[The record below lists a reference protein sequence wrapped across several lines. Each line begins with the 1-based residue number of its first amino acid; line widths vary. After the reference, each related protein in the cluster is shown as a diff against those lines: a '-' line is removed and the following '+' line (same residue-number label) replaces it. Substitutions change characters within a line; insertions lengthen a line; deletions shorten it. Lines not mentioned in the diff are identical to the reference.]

1 VSDTPESETRVSL
14 LGRLR
19 RNPADEGAWR
29 EFVHYYGPKVRGWC
43 HRWGPQEADAQDVT
57 QEVLLRLAA
66 KMKTFTY
73 DPGRSF
79 RGWLRTLAHHAWS
92 DFLQD
97 RARPGQGSGDSQ
109 VLQLLGTA
117 AARDD
122 LAGGLEE
129 QLDRELLEEAGC
141 RVRLRVAPST
151 WEAFRLT
158 AVEGLSGQEAAR
170 RTGLQVGQ
178 VYVARHRVEK
188 LLREEAQKLER

>member
-1 VSDTPESETRVSL
+1 MSDTPESETRVSL

-19 RNPADEGAWR
+19 HDPADEDAWR
-29 EFVHYYGPKVRGWC
+29 EFVRHYGPKVGGWC
-43 HRWGPQEADAQDVT
+43 RRWGLQEADAQDVT
-57 QEVLLRLAA
+57 QDVLLKLAD
-66 KMKTFTY
+66 KLKTFAY
-73 DPGRSF
+73 DPARSF

-92 DFLQD
+92 DFLQG

-109 VLQLLGTA
+109 VLHLLGTT

-141 RVRLRVAPST
+141 RVRLRVAPAT

-158 AVEGLSGQEAAR
+158 AVEGLPGQEAAR
-170 RTGLQVGQ
+170 RTGLSVGQ
-178 VYVARHRVEK
+178 VYVAKHRVEK
-188 LLREEAQKLER
+188 LLREEVQKLDG

>member
-1 VSDTPESETRVSL
+1 MSDAAKSETRVSL

-19 RNPADEGAWR
+19 RDPADEGAWR
-29 EFVHYYGPKVRGWC
+29 EFVHHYGPKVSGWC
-43 HRWGPQEADAQDVT
+43 RRWGLQEADAQDGT
-57 QEVLLRLAA
+57 QDGLLRLAA
-66 KMKTFTY
+66 KMKTFAY
-73 DPGRSF
+73 NPARSF

-97 RARPGQGSGDSQ
+97 RARPGQGSGDSK
-109 VLQLLGTA
+109 VLQLLGTT

-129 QLDRELLEEAGC
+129 QLDHELLEEAGC
-141 RVRLRVAPST
+141 RVRLRVAPAT

-158 AVEGLSGQEAAR
+158 ALEGLSGQEAAR

-188 LLREEAQKLER
+188 LLREEVQKLER

>member
-1 VSDTPESETRVSL
+1 MSDTPESETRVSL

-19 RNPADEGAWR
+19 RNPADQAAWQ
-29 EFVHYYGPKVRGWC
+29 EFVQHYGPKVTGWC
-43 HRWGPQEADAQDVT
+43 RRWGLQEADAQDVT
-57 QEVLLRLAA
+57 QDVLLKLAA
-66 KMKTFTY
+66 TMKTFTY

-109 VLQLLGTA
+109 VLQLLGTT

-122 LAGGLEE
+122 LASGLEE

-170 RTGLQVGQ
+170 RTGLSVGQ
-178 VYVARHRVEK
+178 VYVAKHRVEK
-188 LLREEAQKLER
+188 LLREEVQKLER

>member
-1 VSDTPESETRVSL
+1 MDDMPGSVTRVSL

-19 RNPADEGAWR
+19 RNPADEGAWQ
-29 EFVHYYGPKVRGWC
+29 EFVHHYGPKISAWC
-43 HRWGPQEADAQDVT
+43 RRWGLQEADAQDVT
-57 QEVLLRLAA
+57 QDVLLRLAD

-73 DPGRSF
+73 DPARSF

-92 DFLQD
+92 DFLRD

-109 VLQLLGTA
+109 VLQLLGTT

-141 RVRLRVAPST
+141 RVRLRVAPAT

-158 AVEGLSGQEAAR
+158 AVEGLPGQEVAR

-178 VYVARHRVEK
+178 VYVAKHRVEK
-188 LLREEAQKLER
+188 LLREEVQKLER